1 MRKISL
7 FAGVAALFLIGVG
20 AWIGSGTWTSTSA
33 LAASTIDPFAMMV
46 SAKDLPTSHYVD
58 YSVVFNRGSNRSRAT
73 TQKAPSN
80 ELGALFFGVHQQLR
94 HVGRDTC
101 AYVNIRN

>member
-20 AWIGSGTWTSTSA
+20 AWIGSGKWTSTSA

-58 YSVVFNRGSNRSRAT
+58 YSVVFN
-73 TQKAPSN
+73 
-80 ELGALFFGVHQQLR
+80 
-94 HVGRDTC
+94 
-101 AYVNIRN
+101 